1 MRISLK
7 IAYQIE
13 VNKWGQGKKPGPF
26 FNPYPMK
33 TTLYFIKKWRRELTA
48 FF

>member
-26 FNPYPMK
+26 FIR
-33 TTLYFIKKWRRELTA
+33 TL
-48 FF
+48 